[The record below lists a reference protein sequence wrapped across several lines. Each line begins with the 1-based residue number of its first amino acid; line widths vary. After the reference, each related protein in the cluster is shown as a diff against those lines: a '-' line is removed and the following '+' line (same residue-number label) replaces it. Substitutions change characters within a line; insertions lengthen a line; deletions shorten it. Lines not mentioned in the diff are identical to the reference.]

1 MPEPSPWL
9 YYAVGVVA
17 TLIIGIGKAGFGG
30 GVGLVAV
37 PLLALVLPI
46 DTVLGVLLPLL
57 IAGDILSIGHHWGR
71 QSRPHVL
78 WLGAGSAGGFCLGAV
93 LLSALR
99 YSPNFVPLL
108 TLSVGGICL
117 GFIGLQVY
125 RLVGGRLTRF
135 PDHPVAG
142 GSVGLLAAFV
152 STLAHAAGPL
162 VSLYLLEQRLDKYQI
177 VATNLVVFFGV
188 NLAKLG
194 TYIGLGLINAASLV
208 ESLIFLPC
216 VPIGTVLGVRLHAS
230 IPERPFMTV
239 LYIGA
244 ALAAA
249 RLIYTTLP

>member
-1 MPEPSPWL
+1 M
-9 YYAVGVVA
+9 
-17 TLIIGIGKAGFGG
+17 
-30 GVGLVAV
+30 
-37 PLLALVLPI
+37 
-46 DTVLGVLLPLL
+46 
-57 IAGDILSIGHHWGR
+57 LSYW
-71 QSRPHVL
+71 
-78 WLGAGSAGGFCLGAV
+78 
-93 LLSALR
+93 R
-99 YSPNFVPLL
+99 YSPNFIPLL

-125 RLVGGRLTRF
+125 RLVGGRLVRF
-135 PDHPVAG
+135 PDHPFAG

-188 NLAKLG
+188 NLAKLA
-194 TYIGLGLINAASLV
+194 TYVGLGLINAASLV

-216 VPIGTVLGVRLHAS
+216 VPIGTVLGARLHAS
-230 IPERPFMTV
+230 IPEQPFMAV

-249 RLIYTTLP
+249 RLIYTTLA